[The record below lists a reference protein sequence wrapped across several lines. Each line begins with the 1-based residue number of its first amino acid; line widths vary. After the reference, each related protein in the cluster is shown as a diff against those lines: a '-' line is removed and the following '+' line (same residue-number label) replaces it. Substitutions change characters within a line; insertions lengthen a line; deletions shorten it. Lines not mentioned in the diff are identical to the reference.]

1 MTQFFNEKELPLY
14 LTLEEVAD
22 LLQVCP
28 ETVARRAR
36 KKQLPTVP
44 GLRCHRFPRDE
55 ILQVLRGQDMLRG
68 PR

>member
-1 MTQFFNEKELPLY
+1 MRIYWESSTEMSQFFNETELLLY
-14 LTLEEVAD
+14 LTLEQLAD

-44 GLRCHRFPRDE
+44 GLRCHRFPRDCG
-55 ILQVLRGQDMLRG
+55 R
-68 PR
+68 